1 MASAPEAPIPSE
13 VKLHRVSKTLELAYD
28 ESGKRYVLPCEYLR
42 VYSPSAEVRG
52 HAPGQEVLQHGCRE
66 VGIERVE
73 PVGNYAVRLVFSDGH
88 DTGLYTWEFL
98 YHLAC
103 HQDELW
109 LDYLQRLDSAG
120 LSRDPVADS
129 APIELERWR
138 HSFFRTSLP
147 CPARLLAGFDR
158 LQKAHLLLLQRL
170 DLTTPMGGFLA
181 GLGSF
186 LARLVALGL
195 RGSEA
200 FGGAESLLGGGLA
213 LLLLGLTEVSQFC
226 SRLGSI
232 LMREVKFGPQV
243 GGAAFDLDGT
253 LLGNGRPVLGD
264 QCGLPRFLD
273 VLHEFGASLLLVLA
287 LGGQF
292 VDSAIGGLQFD
303 PLGVVGVAKLLVDG
317 VGLGAFGLPAGLRGA
332 Q

>member
-138 HSFFRTSLP
+138 HDHSHS
-147 CPARLLAGFDR
+147 CP
-158 LQKAHLLLLQRL
+158 
-170 DLTTPMGGFLA
+170 
-181 GLGSF
+181 
-186 LARLVALGL
+186 
-195 RGSEA
+195 
-200 FGGAESLLGGGLA
+200 
-213 LLLLGLTEVSQFC
+213 
-226 SRLGSI
+226 SR
-232 LMREVKFGPQV
+232 K
-243 GGAAFDLDGT
+243 T
-253 LLGNGRPVLGD
+253 
-264 QCGLPRFLD
+264 
-273 VLHEFGASLLLVLA
+273 
-287 LGGQF
+287 
-292 VDSAIGGLQFD
+292 
-303 PLGVVGVAKLLVDG
+303 
-317 VGLGAFGLPAGLRGA
+317 
-332 Q
+332 